1 MLSPIVIHSG
11 LRPQLHRIVACI
23 PFALSHTPFHAF
35 KVRML
40 PSNYASV
47 SPSGSG
53 QSQPQPPYYLPK
65 VDQAPLNLESA
76 STIGDSIDMSC
87 DMQTGIA
94 DSVWSYDST
103 RDIGQYV
110 REVNGRRFNAQNSTY
125 ILPSGALYSV
135 AGHGVLT

>member
-1 MLSPIVIHSG
+1 
-11 LRPQLHRIVACI
+11 
-23 PFALSHTPFHAF
+23 
-35 KVRML
+35 ML
-40 PSNYASV
+40 PSSYASGF
-47 SPSGSG
+47 PSASG
-53 QSQPQPPYYLPK
+53 QQQAQRPYYQPK

-87 DMQTGIA
+87 DTQTGTA

-125 ILPSGALYSV
+125 ILPSGELCPV
-135 AGHGVLT
+135 ARRERAHRQTLLFRSS